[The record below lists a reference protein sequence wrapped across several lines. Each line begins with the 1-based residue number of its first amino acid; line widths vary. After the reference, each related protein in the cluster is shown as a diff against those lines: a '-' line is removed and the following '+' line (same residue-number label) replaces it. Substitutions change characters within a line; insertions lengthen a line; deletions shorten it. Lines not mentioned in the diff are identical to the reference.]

1 MMSRANEN
9 RAIARREIEEFEG
22 EGRLALGSELFAP
35 DYKLTFGGSPA
46 TDRAGHEHM
55 LATFREGFPDLSIK
69 VALQVA
75 ADDRVANHWVAHG
88 THRGAFQGIPATGKA
103 VKLTGNNLMHIEGGR
118 IRALW
123 GQLDA
128 IGLMGQLGVMPEPPA
143 ASAGKTER
151 TPTPG
156 GPPGGGVEVVRRFI
170 EKFNNG
176 QLDRIDEE
184 FDESY
189 VLDFPGGPTAAGKAG
204 IRQAAS
210 EFRTAFPDL
219 HFSADDLF
227 EESERVAWRWTMT
240 GTHRGKLGPFA
251 PSGRQVRLPGISIF
265 ALRNGRIT
273 RDHVRADMVGLLAQI
288 GAMPAPQA

>member
-1 MMSRANEN
+1 MSRANEN
-9 RAIARREIEEFEG
+9 KAIARREIEEFEG
-22 EGRLALGSELFAP
+22 DGRLALGSELFAP
-35 DYKLTFGGSPA
+35 DYELTFGGYPA

-55 LATFREGFPDLSIK
+55 LATFREGFPDLNIK

-151 TPTPG
+151 TPAPGSASAAAASKSSAASSRNSTTGSSTGSTRSTTRATSSIFRAGRRVPAKPGYARPRTNSARHSRTCTSRRTTSSRSRNTWRGG
-156 GPPGGGVEVVRRFI
+156 GP
-170 EKFNNG
+170 
-176 QLDRIDEE
+176 
-184 FDESY
+184 
-189 VLDFPGGPTAAGKAG
+189 
-204 IRQAAS
+204 
-210 EFRTAFPDL
+210 
-219 HFSADDLF
+219 
-227 EESERVAWRWTMT
+227 
-240 GTHRGKLGPFA
+240 
-251 PSGRQVRLPGISIF
+251 
-265 ALRNGRIT
+265 
-273 RDHVRADMVGLLAQI
+273 
-288 GAMPAPQA
+288 